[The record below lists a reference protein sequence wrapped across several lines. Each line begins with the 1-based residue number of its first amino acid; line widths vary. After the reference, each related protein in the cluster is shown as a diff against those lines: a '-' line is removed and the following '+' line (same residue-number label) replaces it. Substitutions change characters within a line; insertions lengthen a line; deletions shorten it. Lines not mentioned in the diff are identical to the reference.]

1 MQVQRLV
8 VFFPNWRFRPV
19 LTSQPKMFELSL
31 GSKPQ
36 FSGHETFPLR
46 QLWLKKAYDAAAYA
60 PNEELPKSVFSD
72 DEAIVSFGVGKN
84 MVSSIRFWAIAC
96 NILEEDEDGEKYKPT
111 QVAKLLFDELNGLD
125 PYSESSATVW
135 LMHWILASTPEKTT
149 SWYYLFNHI
158 VQQFFHRE
166 SVIDGITAEL
176 EGTKV
181 KLSKAT
187 LKRDVECCF
196 RSYVPRIGSD
206 SPEELSEPLL
216 GELNLLSESSKG
228 TFEFRRGPKKSLPDG
243 VFGYALLDYWL
254 KQAQFGTG
262 AVLSFDKV
270 AHGYGSPG
278 RVFKLDENSVAERL
292 ISLESISNGQLQWV
306 EQAGL
311 RQITLKNNT
320 TRAVES
326 LKEQL
331 LKKAYR

>member
-1 MQVQRLV
+1 
-8 VFFPNWRFRPV
+8 
-19 LTSQPKMFELSL
+19 MFDTTL

-46 QLWLKKAYDAAAYA
+46 QLWLKKAYDAVADA
-60 PNEELPKSVFSD
+60 PYFGEAPKSIFSD
-72 DEAIVSFGVGKN
+72 EDAIVSFGVGKN

-96 NILEEDEDGEKYKPT
+96 NILEEHGDSYRTT
-111 QVAKLLFDELNGLD
+111 QTANLLFDEFKGLD

-135 LMHWILASTPEKTT
+135 LMHWVLASTPEKTT

-216 GELNLLSESSKG
+216 GELSLLSESSKG

-262 AVLSFDKV
+262 AVLSFDRV
-270 AHGYGSPG
+270 AHDYGSPG

-331 LKKAYR
+331 LKKAYQ

>member
-1 MQVQRLV
+1 MQVQRLMV
-8 VFFPNWRFRPV
+8 SSSSWRFRPV
-19 LTSQPKMFELSL
+19 LTARPTMIDTTL

-46 QLWLKKAYDAAAYA
+46 QLWLKKAYDSVADA
-60 PNEELPKSVFSD
+60 PHDGKAPKSIFT
-72 DEAIVSFGVGKN
+72 DESAIVSFGVGKN

-96 NILEEDEDGEKYKPT
+96 NILEEHGDHYKT
-111 QVAKLLFDELNGLD
+111 THTANLLFDEFKGLD
-125 PYSESSATVW
+125 PYAESAATVW
-135 LMHWILASTPEKTT
+135 MMHWVLASTPEKTT
-149 SWYYLFNHI
+149 TWYYLFNHI

-166 SVIDGITAEL
+166 SVIDCIAAEL

-196 RSYVPRIGSD
+196 RSYVPRISAD

-216 GELNLLSESSKG
+216 GELGLLSESSKG

-254 KQAQFGTG
+254 KEAQFGAG
-262 AVLSFDKV
+262 AVLSFDRV

-311 RQITLKNNT
+311 RQVTLKNNSA
-320 TRAVES
+320 RAVES

-331 LKKAYR
+331 LKKAYQ

>member
-1 MQVQRLV
+1 
-8 VFFPNWRFRPV
+8 
-19 LTSQPKMFELSL
+19 MFDTTL

-46 QLWLKKAYDAAAYA
+46 QLWLKKAYDAVADA
-60 PNEELPKSVFSD
+60 PYFGEAPKSIFSD
-72 DEAIVSFGVGKN
+72 EDAIVSFGVGKN

-96 NILEEDEDGEKYKPT
+96 NILEEHGDSYRTT
-111 QVAKLLFDELNGLD
+111 QTANLLFDEFKGLD

-135 LMHWILASTPEKTT
+135 LMHWVLASTPEKTT

-216 GELNLLSESSKG
+216 GELSLLSESSKG

-262 AVLSFDKV
+262 AVLSFDRV
-270 AHGYGSPG
+270 AHDYGSPG

-311 RQITLKNNT
+311 RQITLKNTT

-331 LKKAYR
+331 LKKAYQ

>member
-1 MQVQRLV
+1 
-8 VFFPNWRFRPV
+8 
-19 LTSQPKMFELSL
+19 MFDTTL

-46 QLWLKKAYDAAAYA
+46 QLWLKKAYDAVADA
-60 PNEELPKSVFSD
+60 PYFGEAPKSIFSD
-72 DEAIVSFGVGKN
+72 EDAIVSFGVGKN

-96 NILEEDEDGEKYKPT
+96 NILEEHGDSYRTT
-111 QVAKLLFDELNGLD
+111 QTANLLFDEFKGLD

-135 LMHWILASTPEKTT
+135 LMHWVLASTPEKTT

-166 SVIDGITAEL
+166 SVIDGISAEL

-216 GELNLLSESSKG
+216 GELSLLSESSKG

-262 AVLSFDKV
+262 AVLSFDRV
-270 AHGYGSPG
+270 AHDYGSPG

-292 ISLESISNGQLQWV
+292 ISLESISNGQLRWV

-331 LKKAYR
+331 LKKAYQ